1 MKLLGAPRQPF
12 VGLAAM
18 AGLGIILAEF
28 FPLSSSAL
36 VATAIIILLCAVAI
50 LRWPRLAATYVIVG
64 AGFFLL
70 HSFQTSNTEGQLIAG
85 QLGDRP
91 RVVTA
96 SGFVIS
102 EPTIALNGFAT
113 FLLKLESIELEGRKR
128 STCAVWQVRWR
139 GTPDFGDELRLFG
152 KAEGIPPPR
161 NPGEFDMRAY
171 LARRDVRRL
180 LFVRY
185 PEDGLLIRRGGGNPI
200 LGAAQNSRSWM
211 QTALCRGLDDAPEVR
226 SFLSGIVLGLRR
238 ETAEDIE
245 EPFQQTGTLHLFAVS
260 GLHIGI
266 VAALLW
272 MLATVARLSRKWA
285 AALIIP
291 LLFFYTA
298 ITGLHVSSVRAAVM
312 ASILLGGIFFDRRVF
327 VLNTLAAAAFFLL
340 CWNTNELFSTGFQLS
355 FAVVGA
361 IIVFA
366 DPLFG
371 FLQRWGTPDPFL
383 PRSLLRGPRLFAHL
397 GFEWLCRGASVSLA
411 AWIGSLPFIL
421 WYFHIV
427 TPVSLFA
434 NLLVVPIAFF
444 ILAIALLSLLATPL
458 LTWLAI
464 VFNNA
469 NWFLAQLVLGV
480 VQLFA
485 QIPGGHFYVATPHWP
500 ERLVAKVTVL
510 DLGAGAAVHLQ
521 AEGANWLLDCGSERS
536 YERVV
541 RSYLHWAGVNRLDG
555 LLLTHGD
562 SLHLGGTAELLHD
575 FSGVRVIDNSTPDRS
590 SVHRRLQR
598 LFQERGIKPNDLAAG
613 DKFRLSRKVT
623 AHVLFPPRVF
633 SARRADDQTYL
644 IQASIAPSTSVLF
657 MSDSGV
663 QTERAL
669 LSYGLNLH
677 SDIVIKGQHHSGN
690 SCSGSFLD
698 VVRPRLI
705 IASSRDFPPNERV
718 SETWAE
724 DLQTR
729 GIKLFR
735 QDETGAVTVRFG
747 PSGWEAQSYLTGE
760 TFRNSSQ

>member
-1 MKLLGAPRQPF
+1 MKVLGAPRQPF

-28 FPLSSSAL
+28 FPLASSAL
-36 VATAIIILLCAVAI
+36 VATAIIIVLCAVAL
-50 LRWPRLAATYVIVG
+50 LRWPRLFATYIIVG
-64 AGFFLL
+64 AGFFLVHCL
-70 HSFQTSNTEGQLIAG
+70 RTSNTEGQQIAA
-85 QLGDRP
+85 QLGNRP
-91 RVVTA
+91 RIVTA

-102 EPTIALNGFAT
+102 EPTIAPNGFAT

-128 STCAVWQVRWR
+128 STSAVWQVRWR

-161 NPGEFDMRAY
+161 NPGEFNMRAY

-185 PEDGLLIRRGGGNPI
+185 PEDGLLIRHVGGNPL

-226 SFLSGIVLGLRR
+226 SFLSGIVLGLRH
-238 ETAEDIE
+238 ETPEDIE

-285 AALIIP
+285 AAVIIP
-291 LLFFYTA
+291 SLFFYTA

-312 ASILLGGIFFDRRVF
+312 ASILLGGIFFDRKVF
-327 VLNTLAAAAFFLL
+327 VLNSLSAAAFFLL

-361 IIVFA
+361 IIVLA

-371 FLQRWGTPDPFL
+371 FLQRWGEPDPFL
-383 PRSLLRGPRLFAHL
+383 PRSLLRGPGLFAHL

-458 LTWLAI
+458 LTWVAI
-464 VFNNA
+464 VLNNA
-469 NWFLAQLVLGV
+469 NWLLARLVLGI
-480 VQLFA
+480 VQMFA
-485 QIPGGHFYVATPHWP
+485 QIPGGHFYVATSHWP
-500 ERLVAKVTVL
+500 ENLTAKITVL

-521 AEGANWLLDCGSERS
+521 AEGKNWLFDCGSARTYS
-536 YERVV
+536 RVV
-541 RSYLHWAGVNRLDG
+541 REYLQWAGVNRLDG
-555 LLLTHGD
+555 LVLTHGD
-562 SLHLGGTAELLHD
+562 SLHLGGATELLHN
-575 FSGVRVIDNSTPDRS
+575 FPNVRLFDNPAPDRS
-590 SVHRRLQR
+590 SIHRRLQR
-598 LFQERGIKPNDLAAG
+598 LFQQRGIKTDHLVAG
-613 DKFRLSRKVT
+613 DRIRLSRVVT
-623 AHVLFPPRVF
+623 ADVLFPPRTF
-633 SARRADDQTYL
+633 SARRTDDQADV
-644 IQASIAPSTSVLF
+644 IQVSVTPSASVLF

-663 QTERAL
+663 EAERAL
-669 LSYGLNLH
+669 LSSGLNLH
-677 SDIVIKGQHHSGN
+677 SDIIVKGQHYSGN
-690 SCSGSFLD
+690 SCSGPFLD

-705 IASSRDFPPNERV
+705 IASSRDFPPNERI

-724 DLQTR
+724 DLQAR

-735 QDETGAVTVRFG
+735 QDETGAVTIRFRHND
-747 PSGWEAQSYLTGE
+747 WETQSYLTGE
-760 TFRNSSQ
+760 TFRSSSQ